1 MPTYTFKD
9 TETGEIWEEYCSI
22 SERDEFLASHPN
34 ITTVLKPFGIVSGTG
49 GIKNDDGFKDMMS
62 RIADANPT
70 TPIAEKYG
78 RKDPTTVKK
87 REIIKKWKNTQG

>member
-1 MPTYTFKD
+1 MPTYVFKD
-9 TETGEIWEEYCSI
+9 TNTDEVWEESCSI
-22 SERDEFLASHPN
+22 AERDGFLDANPH
-34 ITTVLKPFGIVSGTG
+34 ITTVIQPVGFVSNNGLR
-49 GIKNDDGFKDMMS
+49 NDDGFKDMMS

-87 REIIKKWKNTQG
+87 REIIKKWKDSQG